1 MKNRQFLCY
10 IFNNHD
16 FEQHT
21 LLHTFSEIRSY
32 YQSNLPFI
40 TSQTLHHSDT
50 APSVIEQ
57 NVTDVTAQQEWE
69 TEWNQAGLAS
79 RLSEQVL

>member
-1 MKNRQFLCY
+1 M
-10 IFNNHD
+10 I
-16 FEQHT
+16 EQNVT
-21 LLHTFSEIRSY
+21 DVTAQQEWETEWNQAGLASRLSE
-32 YQSNLPFI
+32 QV

-79 RLSEQVL
+79 RLSEQVTRPLDKSA